1 MKNKNLQVL
10 GLAALAAVGFTA
22 CDGLGKMVK
31 NAKTVQ
37 YSATPNPVVLVGDSI
52 GVTIA
57 GKFPANY
64 FGKNVVVTAT
74 PVVKY
79 AGGEKT
85 MKPITIQ
92 GETAPGTGTK
102 IAYASG
108 GSFSYTGKVGYE
120 KGIEKATVELK
131 IVGAIKTKTKEFP
144 AVKVADGTIVT
155 QLLAQNDE
163 KPIFAK
169 DAFVKSRPISASSV
183 IYYLINQSNVR
194 PGELTSKEMKEFEDF
209 ITNGLAKGFDF
220 KNASISAYASP
231 DGEASKNANLANE
244 RAESAAKAL
253 ISMFKDKKHKF
264 EAGEKAEFYN
274 KVGKGEDWEGF
285 KTLMEQSSIKDKE
298 LILRVLSMYD
308 NRDQREKEIKNLS
321 KTFDEVAEKVLPKL
335 RRSMITLNG
344 EEKSRSDEEI
354 SKLMTSAPDNLSV
367 EELLYAAA
375 NLTKDLNT
383 RLNLYKTAEKNFPND
398 WRGINN
404 AGVIYLMQNKVTEAD
419 AEFTKA
425 AQVDAANKA
434 VKNNQGIVARW
445 KGDRKKASELFKA
458 AAGAGPEVSYN
469 LGVIDLMSGNY
480 SAAISN
486 FGSFNTFNHALAK
499 LLNGNADAANATLDA
514 SQEFDTAFGNYLKAI
529 IAARGGKADGVM
541 NNLKTAIGKDASLKA
556 KAKDDAE
563 FIKMFDNADFKA
575 LTN

>member
-10 GLAALAAVGFTA
+10 GLAAIAAVGFTA

-31 NAKTVQ
+31 NANTVQ
-37 YSATPNPVVLVGDSI
+37 YTATPNPVVLVGDSI
-52 GVTIA
+52 GLTIA

-79 AGGEKT
+79 NGVEKA
-85 MKPITIQ
+85 MKPVTIQ
-92 GETAPGTGTK
+92 GETAPGNGTK
-102 IAYASG
+102 VAYAAG
-108 GSFSYTGKVGYE
+108 GSFSYAGKVGYE

-169 DAFVKSRPISASSV
+169 DAFVKTRPISASSV

-194 PGELTSKEMKEFEDF
+194 PTELSSKEMKEFEAF
-209 ITNGLAKGFDF
+209 VTEGLAKGFDF

-253 ISMFKDKKHKF
+253 MNLFKDKKHKF
-264 EAGEKAEFYN
+264 EAGEKAEFYA
-274 KVGKGEDWEGF
+274 KVGKGEDWDGF

-298 LILRVLSMYD
+298 LILRVLSMYTD
-308 NRDQREKEIKNLS
+308 RNQREKEIKNLS

-354 SKLMTSAPDNLSV
+354 TKLVASNQDALSV

-383 RLNLYKTAEKNFPND
+383 RLSLYKTAEKNFAND
-398 WRGINN
+398 WRGFNN
-404 AGVIYLMQNKVTEAD
+404 AGVVYLLQNKVNEAE
-419 AEFTKA
+419 AEFNKA
-425 AQVDAANKA
+425 AQIDAANKA
-434 VKNNQGIVARW
+434 VKNNQGIVVRW
-445 KGDRKKASELFKA
+445 KGDRKKATEFFKA
-458 AAGAGPEVSYN
+458 AAGAGPEVNYN

-480 SAAISN
+480 SGAIAN
-486 FGSFNTFNHALAK
+486 FGSFNTFNAALAK
-499 LLNGNADAANATLDA
+499 LLNGNADAANAVLDA
-514 SQEFDTAFGNYLKAI
+514 SDDKDSALGNYLKAV

-541 NNLKTAIGKDASLKA
+541 NNLKIAIGKDASLKA
-556 KAKDDAE
+556 KAASDAE
-563 FIKMFDNADFKA
+563 FIKLFDNADFKT